1 MILWGIAT
9 FGLVP
14 PVQMRVMK
22 IAHEAPGLASSINVG
37 AFNLGNALGA
47 AAGGW
52 VLSQQLGYAAVSYTG
67 AGLAGLGYCW
77 YCCKCEWH
85 RPRILMPNRAPTK
98 FKRPQGRFLFLYF
111 LLLYF
116 YCFILTRRVNRHSI
130 LWTVPALFSFS
141 SAFDRAAA
149 RQTYSQNSA
158 EYFLQ
163 GRHNPMW

>member
-1 MILWGIAT
+1 MADRALNTTLIGFLSMVIVMMLLFPWLAQTQLGAAIAVILWGIAT

-67 AGLAGLGYCW
+67 AALAGLG
-77 YCCKCEWH
+77 
-85 RPRILMPNRAPTK
+85 
-98 FKRPQGRFLFLYF
+98 
-111 LLLYF
+111 LLLV
-116 YCFILTRRVNRHSI
+116 LLQMRVAQTAHSHAKPC
-130 LWTVPALFSFS
+130 T
-141 SAFDRAAA
+141 D
-149 RQTYSQNSA
+149 
-158 EYFLQ
+158 
-163 GRHNPMW
+163 